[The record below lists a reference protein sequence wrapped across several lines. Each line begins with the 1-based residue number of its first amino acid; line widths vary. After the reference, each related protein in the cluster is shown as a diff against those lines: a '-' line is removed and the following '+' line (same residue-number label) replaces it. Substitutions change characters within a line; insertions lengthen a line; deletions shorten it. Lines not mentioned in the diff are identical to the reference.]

1 MKKDF
6 LSVVLLNYNM
16 KGLIKVALD
25 SLHKSSYDKS
35 KYEVI
40 VIDNDSTDGADKYIE
55 DNYPRV
61 RLVRSGKNVGYAAMN
76 LALKHAKGEYIFFL
90 NNDLAFDRDCLKNLM
105 KAVKEL
111 PDDVAAVTP
120 LRKDF
125 TTHKPS
131 YHRKFI
137 SRCFYNYSE
146 TYDNPEKYY
155 EDGFTGFPLY
165 KRKVLDELGT
175 FIDPDY
181 FMYAEDVDFCYR
193 TRMLGYRIILVTD
206 AVIYNMGRVTS
217 RKFLGSRKINYL
229 SERNLLQTFFKDV
242 QFRNLFIYL
251 PYVVLMRLLSMVAD
265 LLTLRFASFFMK
277 LRAYFWVLLHLPH
290 ILAKRGPVQQKRVV
304 SDRKIFK
311 MIGNEWVFIKY
322 LFRNVF
328 RR

>member
-6 LSVVLLNYNM
+6 LSVILLNYNM

-25 SLHKSSYDKS
+25 SLRKSSYDKS

-40 VIDNDSTDGADKYIE
+40 VIDNDSTDGADNYIE
-55 DNYPRV
+55 ENYPWV

-76 LALKHAKGEYIFFL
+76 LALKHAKGDHLFFL
-90 NNDLAFDRDCLKNLM
+90 NNDLAFDKNCLVNLM
-105 KAVKEL
+105 KAIKEL

-125 TTHKPS
+125 TTHKDV
-131 YHRKFI
+131 YHRKFV
-137 SRCFYNYSE
+137 SRSFYAYSE
-146 TYDNPEKYY
+146 VYDTPEQYY

-175 FIDPDY
+175 FVDPDY

-217 RKFLGSRKINYL
+217 KKFLGSRKINYL
-229 SERNLLQTFFKDV
+229 SERNLLQTFVKDV
-242 QFRNLFIYL
+242 QARNLFIYL
-251 PYVVLMRLLSMVAD
+251 PYVIGMRLLSMVAD
-265 LLTLRFASFFMK
+265 LLTFRFANCFMK
-277 LRAYFWVLLHLPH
+277 LKAYFWVLLHLPH
-290 ILAKRGPVQQKRVV
+290 ILGKRRPVQQKRVV
-304 SDRKIFK
+304 SDGKIFK
-311 MIGNEWVFIKY
+311 VIGNELGFIGY
-322 LFRNVF
+322 IVRNVF